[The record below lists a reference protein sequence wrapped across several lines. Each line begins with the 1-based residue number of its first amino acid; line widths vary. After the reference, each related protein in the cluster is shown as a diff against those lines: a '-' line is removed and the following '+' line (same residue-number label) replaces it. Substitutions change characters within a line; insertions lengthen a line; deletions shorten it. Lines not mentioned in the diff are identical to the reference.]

1 MSKIYRTA
9 MYLRLSRDEESE
21 KESGS
26 ITNQRT
32 MLLSFLSEREDLE
45 FAAEFADDGY
55 SGYDFERP
63 QFQKMMKAV
72 KNGEIDCIV
81 VKDLSRLGRNF
92 LKTEEYLQRIFP
104 KLGVRFI
111 AVNNCFDSSRELTSS
126 ERLANPI
133 VNLLNEY
140 HVMETSQKV
149 RSVLEH
155 HRMNGKFIGN
165 HTVYGYVIKNKCLEV
180 DPEAAEI
187 VRKMFDLKING
198 LSNQSIGEYLNQCG
212 VKSPLEYK
220 IDKGVAATG
229 VHLRDGEKA
238 LWSAVSV
245 RRVLENPI
253 YIGTLVQGKT
263 TSISY
268 RDRRRFKK
276 DPSEMAV
283 FENAHEAIISDTA
296 FLIVQDLLQRDSY
309 SKSKK
314 ESYIFSSFAFCGN
327 CGNPL
332 YHRQSGGK
340 MVYWECRNKECL
352 NKGTIKEP
360 ILIDAVFKTLK
371 THMNIVLNH
380 AEPIVAPDTL
390 PSTSLVNLQ
399 QKELVQQIEQ
409 LKQSKD
415 CLAKQLDLGVI
426 TENDVLE
433 MSKFYDAK
441 IAKAEF
447 EIEEIQIR
455 KQRMLNCM
463 DEIREQYRKYFEM
476 TELTRGIVVTFI
488 EKIEVFSKHKIRIFF
503 RYEDF
508 FRADG
513 DTNGT

>member
-9 MYLRLSRDEESE
+9 IYLRLSRDDEGEQES
-21 KESGS
+21 SS
-26 ITNQRT
+26 ISNQRQIL
-32 MLLSFLSEREDLE
+32 MDFLSERDDLQ

-63 QFQKMMKAV
+63 QFQKMINAV

-92 LKTEEYLQRIFP
+92 LKTEEYLQRVFP

-111 AVNNCFDSSRELTSS
+111 AVNNCFDSSRELSSS

-133 VNLLNEY
+133 INLLNEY

-155 HRMNGKFIGN
+155 HRRNGRFIGN
-165 HTVYGYVIKNKCLEV
+165 HTVYGYVIKNKCLEA

-187 VRKMFDLKING
+187 VRKIFELKING

-220 IDKGVAATG
+220 IDKGISATG
-229 VHLRDGEKA
+229 KHLREGEKA

-263 TSISY
+263 TSVSY
-268 RDRRRFKK
+268 RDKRRFKK

-283 FENAHEAIISDTA
+283 FENAHEAIISDTV
-296 FLIVQDLLQRDSY
+296 FLIVQDLLQKDNY
-309 SKSKK
+309 SKARK
-314 ESYIFSSFAFCGN
+314 ESYLFSSFAFCGN
-327 CGNPL
+327 CGKPL
-332 YHRQSGGK
+332 YHRQTNGK
-340 MVYWECRNKECL
+340 TVYWECRNKECC

-360 ILIDAVFKTLK
+360 ILIDTVFKTLK
-371 THMNIVLNH
+371 MHMDVVLNH
-380 AEPIVAPDTL
+380 AKPIYESNAIPN
-390 PSTSLVNLQ
+390 TSLIDLQ
-399 QKELVQQIEQ
+399 QKEIMQQIEQ
-409 LKQSKD
+409 LKESKS
-415 CLAKQLDLGVI
+415 CLAKQKDLGVI

-433 MSKFYDAK
+433 MSKFYDSK
-441 IAKAEF
+441 ISKAEF
-447 EIEEIQIR
+447 EIEEIQNR
-455 KQRMLNCM
+455 RQRMLNCI
-463 DEIREQYRKYFEM
+463 DEIREQYRRYFEM
-476 TELTRGIVVTFI
+476 SELTRGIIVTFI

-508 FRADG
+508 FRTDG

>member
-9 MYLRLSRDEESE
+9 LYLRLSRDDEGEQES
-21 KESGS
+21 SS
-26 ITNQRT
+26 ISNQRQ
-32 MLLSFLSEREDLE
+32 MLLSFLSEREDLQ
-45 FAAEFADDGY
+45 FTAEFADDGY
-55 SGYDFERP
+55 SGYNFERP
-63 QFQKMMKAV
+63 QFQKMIKAV

-111 AVNNCFDSSRELTSS
+111 AVNNCFDSSRELSSS

-133 VNLLNEY
+133 INLLNEY

-155 HRMNGKFIGN
+155 HRRNGRFIGN
-165 HTVYGYVIKNKCLEV
+165 HTVYGYVIKNKCLAV

-187 VRKMFDLKING
+187 VRKIFELKVNG

-220 IDKGVAATG
+220 IDKGISATG
-229 VHLRDGEKA
+229 KHLREGEKA
-238 LWSAVSV
+238 FWSAVSV

-263 TSISY
+263 TSVSY

-283 FENAHEAIISDTA
+283 FENAHEAIISDTV
-296 FLIVQDLLQRDSY
+296 FLIVQDLLQKDNY
-309 SKSKK
+309 SKARK
-314 ESYIFSSFAFCGN
+314 ESYLFSSFAFCGN
-327 CGNPL
+327 CGKPL
-332 YHRQSGGK
+332 YHRQSNGK
-340 MVYWECRNKECL
+340 IVYWECRNKECH

-360 ILIDAVFKTLK
+360 ILIDTVFKTLK
-371 THMNIVLNH
+371 MHMDVVLNH
-380 AEPIVAPDTL
+380 AKPITASDTM
-390 PSTSLVNLQ
+390 PSTSLVDLQ
-399 QKELVQQIEQ
+399 QKELTQQVAQ
-409 LKQSKD
+409 LKQSKC
-415 CLAKQLDLGVI
+415 CLSKQKDLGVI
-426 TENDVLE
+426 TENDALE

-447 EIEEIQIR
+447 EIEEIR
-455 KQRMLNCM
+455 NKKQRMLNCM

-508 FRADG
+508 FRTDG
-513 DTNGT
+513 DTSGT